1 MTAFVWLIYHNTNVD
16 TDEYF
21 MSNKDC
27 TSCPGNKKSL
37 YPGRGGLQVPEA
49 FYYLI
54 IYCKD
59 NNRVTTFN

>member
-1 MTAFVWLIYHNTNVD
+1 MTAFLWLIYHNTNVD

-37 YPGRGGLQVPEA
+37 YPGRGGATGAWSLLLFNYLLQGQQ
-49 FYYLI
+49 
-54 IYCKD
+54 
-59 NNRVTTFN
+59 